1 MKKLTSLMITVMIS
15 NIMVITPAMAQ
26 NSNDV
31 SSVSTE
37 QVDNS
42 RFYGEATERG
52 FWGGAIKVGKKVY
65 DKVKKAKNSDLGK
78 HAKKSAGIAD
88 GTYEGAKFVS
98 EKQKEREKKKNEK
111 NNNDK

>member
-1 MKKLTSLMITVMIS
+1 MITVMIS

-26 NSNDV
+26 NSSDV

-65 DKVKKAKNSDLGK
+65 DKVKKANNSDLGK
-78 HAKKSAGIAD
+78 HAKKSYHKVEK
-88 GTYEGAKFVS
+88 TYLGAEGANYIK
-98 EKQKEREKKKNEK
+98 KEREKKENEK
-111 NNNDK
+111 NSNNKDK